1 MGPFDF
7 ALSHRGPRVKISG
20 LRSTHVG
27 RSCTFHGGKG
37 RGHVQVTV
45 TQLAQLVQGH
55 AHGDERIIV
64 AARPMNEAGPDDIT
78 FIENDRNVRHLKTCR
93 AGAAVVPPS
102 VAQRRDE
109 LRGADGQLLTLIEV
123 ADPLTA
129 FVAIVRHLH
138 GQPAEPPAGIDP
150 RAAIHPTARLGPD
163 ATVHPF
169 ASIGEGS
176 VIGARCRLHSGAIVG
191 RYCRV
196 GDDVVLHPHAVLYDA
211 TVLGNRVIVHANAV
225 LGADGF
231 GYRFQGGRHV
241 KMPQFGTVEVG
252 DDVEIG
258 AGTTIDRGTF
268 QATRIGAGTKIDNLV
283 QIGHNCQIGKYN
295 LFVSQVGIAGS
306 CGTGDYVV
314 IAGQVGVADHV
325 HIEDHAVIGA
335 RSGVVRD
342 VPAGER
348 MLGAPARPES
358 EEKRILLSLAK
369 LPELCREVRQI
380 KQRLGLD
387 RGAA

>member
-1 MGPFDF
+1 
-7 ALSHRGPRVKISG
+7 
-20 LRSTHVG
+20 
-27 RSCTFHGGKG
+27 
-37 RGHVQVTV
+37 VQVTV
-45 TQLAQLVQGH
+45 TELAALVQGRV
-55 AHGDERIIV
+55 HGDERVIQ

-78 FIENDRNVRHLKTCR
+78 FIENERNLRPLKTCR
-93 AGAAVVPPS
+93 AAAAVVPAS
-102 VAQRRDE
+102 LAVRREE
-109 LRGADGQLLTLIEV
+109 LLGADGRLLTLIEV

-129 FVAIVRHLH
+129 FITIVHHLH
-138 GQPAEPPAGIDP
+138 GRLAEPPTGIDP
-150 RAAIHPTARLGPD
+150 RAAIDPTAVLGPD

-169 ASIGEGS
+169 VVIGAGS
-176 VIGARCRLHSGAIVG
+176 VLGARCRLHGGAVVG
-191 RYCRV
+191 RNCRL
-196 GDDVVLHPHAVLYDA
+196 GDDVVLHPHAVLYDG
-211 TVLGNRVIVHANAV
+211 TILGDRVIVHANAV
-225 LGADGF
+225 IGADGF
-231 GYRFQGGRHV
+231 GYRFQSGRHV
-241 KMPQFGTVEVG
+241 KMPQLGTVEVG

-283 QIGHNCQIGKYN
+283 QVGHNCQIGKHN

-306 CGTGDYVV
+306 CSTGDYVV

-325 HIEDHAVIGA
+325 HIADQAIIGA

-358 EEKRILLSLAK
+358 EEKRILLSLGK
-369 LPELCREVRQI
+369 LPELCREVRQV
-380 KQRLGLD
+380 KQQLGMD